1 MSLEP
6 ISNPSPL
13 AGEGGARA
21 NGVGGRGVGPYT
33 PDHQLHARHTLITD
47 RAKTM
52 RREPTEAEARLWSLL
67 RAKRLGGSK
76 WRHQVNFEDRYIADF
91 VCFDHRLIVEADG
104 GQHSENSNDEQ
115 RDRWFDAQG
124 FRVLR
129 FWNNEILANSDGVA
143 SIILDAL
150 GTNPS
155 PRSASLSR
163 PLPHGER
170 DLRR

>member
-91 VCFDHRLIVEADG
+91 VCFEHRLIVEADG
-104 GQHSENSNDEQ
+104 GQHGDSRRDEQ
-115 RDRWFDAQG
+115 RDRWFEAQG

-129 FWNNEILANSDGVA
+129 FWNNDILTNSDGVA
-143 SIILDAL
+143 SMILDSL
-150 GTNPS
+150 ETTPS

-170 DLRR
+170 DLRK